1 VERHLSNIY
10 AKLRLSGSG
19 ARAAAAAQYAARR

>member
-1 VERHLSNIY
+1 VERHLSNIN